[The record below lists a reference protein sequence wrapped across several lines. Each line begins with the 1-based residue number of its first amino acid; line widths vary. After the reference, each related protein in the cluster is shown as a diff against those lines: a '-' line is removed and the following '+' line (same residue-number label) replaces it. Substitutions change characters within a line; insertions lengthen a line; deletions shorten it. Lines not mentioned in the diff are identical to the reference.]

1 MSLIDAS
8 EDKTPSTAPM
18 DTLIDGD
25 ESAREIKLAS
35 TPLSLSVA
43 CALAQRASR
52 AIRAKALRRRK
63 SCAITPKV
71 AAVRM
76 APNPTDL
83 ILRSRAERGVS
94 KDDPA

>member
-18 DTLIDGD
+18 ETLIDGE

-43 CALAQRASR
+43 CALAQRASK

-63 SCAITPKV
+63 SCAIRRT
-71 AAVRM
+71 ARC
-76 APNPTDL
+76 
-83 ILRSRAERGVS
+83 
-94 KDDPA
+94 